1 MQIKRTFE
9 NLLYTIPIIIIS
21 NIIYIF
27 YTSQF
32 PGGLAGMS
40 PFVLIINSFISFVL
54 SFIVYFF
61 INLKF
66 KLNQFK
72 IIVIFDL
79 ISFLTLICFGAN
91 PFNYEVDIVQRDLN
105 LWLYISILI
114 ASLLMFIRKTIVE
127 KF

>member
-1 MQIKRTFE
+1 MIIKRTFE
-9 NLLYTIPIIIIS
+9 NLLYAIPIIIIS

-27 YTSQF
+27 YTSKF
-32 PGGLAGMS
+32 PGGVAGMA
-40 PFVLIINSFISFVL
+40 PLVLIINSFISFVL

-66 KLNQFK
+66 KLNQLN
-72 IIVIFDL
+72 IIVIFNL
-79 ISFLTLICFGAN
+79 ISFLTLIYFGAN
-91 PFNYEVDIVQRDLN
+91 PFNYDVDIVQRDLN

-114 ASLLMFIRKTIVE
+114 ASLLMFIRKIIVE